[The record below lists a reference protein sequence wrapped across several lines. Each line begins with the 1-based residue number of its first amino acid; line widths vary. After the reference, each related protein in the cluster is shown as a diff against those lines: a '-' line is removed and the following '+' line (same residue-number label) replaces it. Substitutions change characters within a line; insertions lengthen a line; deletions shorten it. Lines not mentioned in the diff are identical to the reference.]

1 MTAISN
7 AEPRLIASA
16 GTRQAPGPRAGAQV
30 ATQPPH
36 GTIVPR
42 KSATFPRS
50 RGARFG
56 VALLAVAVSLVVR
69 LIVGKVIDD
78 RGGPFLFFT
87 PAVMIAAWYGGTGP
101 GLLATL
107 VSVFVAD
114 YFLLLPRG
122 RFSYSNGDIPNIVVF
137 MLVGAQ
143 ISWLSG
149 ALYRSKRRAESD
161 AELARQSE
169 QSYRTL
175 SLELDWRVRQRTSE
189 LQFQTS
195 LLQAQS
201 NASRDGIL
209 VVSTDGRVI
218 FRNRRLLDLWELPAD
233 AVSGSIANLIAV
245 MRTRLSDHQHPLG
258 DADVLADPE
267 SEQPIS
273 LQFEDGRTL
282 ECYSA
287 SVRDAEGY
295 SYGRVWY
302 FHDVTERRRVAKQI
316 LEASERERQRIG
328 QDLHDDLCQHLAG
341 ITFLGRVLQQ
351 KLESRMPAEAEAAA
365 HIVDLLEGAVRRAR
379 DLARGLQ
386 PPLLETAGLG
396 PALQE
401 LASNVQS
408 MFRVLCH
415 VECEHPL
422 PLSDSAA
429 PLHLYRIVQEATN
442 NAIRHGKA
450 RNIYIDVV
458 RVGGRVIL
466 TVEDDGVGIN
476 DEGTTEGLGLRTM
489 RHRARMI
496 GALLTVARAEVAGTI
511 VTCQLTIPLLPEPQI
526 PAPETHNHD
535 STPDVQSA
543 NSAG

>member
-1 MTAISN
+1 MTAVSN

-16 GTRQAPGPRAGAQV
+16 GARPAVVPRAGATV
-30 ATQPPH
+30 AAPTAQ
-36 GTIVPR
+36 GTIGPR

-107 VSVFVAD
+107 VSVAVAD

-122 RFSYSNGDIPNIVVF
+122 RFSYSNGDIPNIMVF
-137 MLVGAQ
+137 MLVGVQ

-149 ALYRSKRRAESD
+149 ALYRSKRRAEAD
-161 AELARQSE
+161 AESARQSE

-218 FRNRRLLDLWELPAD
+218 FRNRRLLELWELPAD
-233 AVSGSIANLIAV
+233 AVSGSIANLIAA

-351 KLESRMPAEAEAAA
+351 KLESRMPGEAEAAA

-408 MFRVLCH
+408 MFRVQCH

-511 VTCQLTIPLLPEPQI
+511 VTCQLTIPLLPEPQT
-526 PAPETHNHD
+526 PETHNHE
-535 STPDVQSA
+535 STPAEQSA